1 MKTKATVKRTHILN
15 TPWAAAAVA
24 VTALTLASPP
34 AHAATVWNIN
44 LGDSSVSS
52 SRQITTGDN
61 YIGAAAENTANSTW
75 NAITV
80 GNNVVTTTGTV
91 ALVTSTGTTSTVTV
105 NISGGTNNLNSG
117 GVSLTTGDEIFS
129 TYFKVNG
136 NTGPMTVT
144 FAGLSALGAGES
156 YALVIYS
163 DWYFPTGGNMP
174 ITQTVGSGL
183 TGTFNLNRS
192 NDPGNG
198 LVGPL
203 LEDTDPANVAATAST
218 QYNFA
223 RLDGLT
229 PSGGNELAFSMTPG
243 NSAVNG
249 FQLIL
254 VPEPGSALLGGLGL
268 LALLRR
274 RRA

>member
-1 MKTKATVKRTHILN
+1 M
-15 TPWAAAAVA
+15 AALIFGI
-24 VTALTLASPP
+24 TQI
-34 AHAATVWNIN
+34 AHSATVWNVN

-52 SRQITTGDN
+52 TRQITTTDN

-75 NAITV
+75 NTLSV
-80 GNNVVTTTGTV
+80 TNNSVTTTGTI
-91 ALVTSTGTTSTVTV
+91 ALSTSTGATSSVTL
-105 NISGGTNNLNSG
+105 NISSGANNLNSG
-117 GVSLTTGDEIFS
+117 NATLTTGDEIFY

-136 NTGPMTVT
+136 NTGPMTVS
-144 FAGLSALGAGES
+144 FASLPALGLGES

-163 DWYFPTGGNMP
+163 DWFFPTGGNMP
-174 ITQTVGSGL
+174 ITQTVGTGL

-203 LEDTDPANVAATAST
+203 LEDTDPADVAATALT
-218 QYNFA
+218 QFNFA

-229 PSGGNELAFSMTPG
+229 PSVGDELAFSMTPG

-254 VPEPGSALLGGLGL
+254 VPEPSSALLGGIGM

-274 RRA
+274 RR